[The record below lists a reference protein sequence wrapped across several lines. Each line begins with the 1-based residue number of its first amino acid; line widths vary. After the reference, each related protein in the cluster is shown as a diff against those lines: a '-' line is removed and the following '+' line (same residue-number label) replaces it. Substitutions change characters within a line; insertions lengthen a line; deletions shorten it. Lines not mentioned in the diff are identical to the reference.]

1 MHKVKPVA
9 QKTQSYLTT
18 ELPSQLQKIFPIES
32 STPAP
37 SSLEIK
43 WLHFSTFFVGFIF
56 TKVNYMPTIQDTSS
70 KFSRGNLHCSFI
82 TSW

>member
-1 MHKVKPVA
+1 MHKVKPVT
-9 QKTQSYLTT
+9 QETQSYLTT

-56 TKVNYMPTIQDTSS
+56 TKVNYMPTISGH
-70 KFSRGNLHCSFI
+70 KL
-82 TSW
+82 